1 MSDISNQILDAVEL
15 LVDKKVSSAKYDK
28 TIQATIISCVDEQ
41 TGKYKIKYQGNIFIA
56 YSSDVSKT
64 FSNGASVYV
73 VVPEND
79 FSKTKTIIGSVAN
92 KGQISSSIITED
104 QRYEEIGI
112 DCIIDNTDYQP
123 IELTSNSLMLYQNT
137 NPVIKDKSLKDVLQ
151 EEFQLN
157 INTGKAFLLRAT
169 FNTEIENALTDK
181 EYGLKVTCK
190 VKNSNTTVSYLLS
203 SKYMYGNPLMY
214 SVPVTQTRYFILDEE
229 LESIQFIELYSK
241 GLEDKDKI
249 FIRNLELIP
258 CRYLTNNEVT
268 TRHLVIKRPF
278 GTQFSIGK
286 DCLRAKAELYENGK
300 IVTLDTA
307 NVTYQWYIEKP
318 DVVEENIPENT
329 YAGTGW
335 EFLGTTAGT
344 QPYFDY
350 IKDFFPQQSRQ
361 IKCVLCYTL
370 QDEKSNNA
378 ITTYSAISEF
388 NNSDTKY
395 ANDYF
400 YIEKSLTKD
409 NGWEL
414 ATEHLFSSGGE
425 DIYIRAKIKD
435 ASNYSVHWIYQDTQG
450 IYKFHNSE
458 DKSQNPIYIQSVLLN
473 GSNREYIACYYN
485 NEGIFIGQE
494 KFKIGYKSEDSLD
507 YDVTVLNG
515 NRTFIYNEYGLA
527 PTVTAQTEKV
537 VIDEI
542 TLNMIDKNNPTSII
556 TAQQITES
564 GNDKITWYITAN
576 ERDRLI
582 DFTDTVKNGGVE
594 QIENIGGVD
603 YVYAQGPTLSYT
615 LQEKYKTDAN
625 SNIIKIKISY
635 GNDTIWATA
644 AIQCYKVGD
653 PGIVN
658 GNLYIDIVEVDQ
670 SQREYNE
677 LKYINYFRYTLNQE
691 NSFVASPLYF
701 KAKIWNGAKWL
712 DNGEYTVSW
721 KILNEL
727 PKQYFS
733 DSPITLN
740 TLVQNISTSSN
751 ICTITPRQIQNGASG
766 KINEKN
772 IPYPLAQLLQAKI
785 TINVNGKE
793 KIYYRIIPIAAI
805 FQISNTTQTQPI
817 IVDNS
822 GFKYIKFDSAGYNPI
837 YDANRPFEIAMQDNK
852 GNIFDNKNN
861 TFSFNWNCI
870 NNVYNILNL
879 ENDVTTTIDL
889 LRFNNNSQQQFTVSV
904 NSNINISEYLCYYI
918 GVTCKIKYLNTII
931 GYIYIPINV
940 YKSNLDNAIVNGW
953 DGTLL
958 DMGTDDTGSS
968 YLMSNMIGAGSK
980 NENDKFSGVLLGE
993 IVSTHKDPSSKTTS
1007 EQGIMAYSNGE
1018 RTFFLNAEDGSAVF
1032 GSTESGA
1039 ITIQP
1044 ASIDKN
1050 GNVKHSDAKI
1060 SGGGMTINVSK
1071 DNSSIEF
1078 HNGNFSVDPSGHLQA
1093 KGADIQGSFSAGE
1106 MQRDYDNIL
1115 VGTKVEIGLDADTES
1130 FYPETIF
1137 DLTSVKRDGNTLDKA
1152 SIHTEGFGFCKKTY
1166 KDGEWKLTSG
1176 IEYEDGK
1183 LTIAGDL
1190 QATTGTIG
1198 GWRITEDSIVSATND
1213 LVLYS
1218 NGRIVGLG
1226 ISDDDDEFIDVGN
1239 KTISWKQINSD
1250 YSSNMKDWQ
1259 SSWDRDKNN
1268 NTVNASISS
1277 TGGSL
1282 TVNADKTVSIASQ
1295 DGASMT
1301 CGNASMGLL
1310 NDTEKN
1316 LYGISVSALN
1326 TSSEIK
1332 GQSVAVNIGGQVLK
1346 TLNNELPDH
1355 AKFNGFAVFNST
1367 YNEGEDGNK
1376 VWVLK
1381 RQTKSK
1387 KSQNQVEQYIS
1398 LKPKEGD
1405 PTKLVTVPTTLEE
1418 AITYWHTSGRNAKYY
1433 ADAFNQTSKSW
1444 NYFTAPYLI
1453 STTYS
1458 VVGLPPISA
1467 SMSKDGKNYI
1477 IKEVYPE
1484 GVLLNVPNNTLTYT
1498 IVMGGSDGKQ
1508 VQSIRFPNGQSMTLK
1523 GFNAILNVDCPY
1535 KK

>member
-28 TIQATIISCVDEQ
+28 TIQATVISCVDEQ

-64 FSNGASVYV
+64 FSNGVSVYV
-73 VVPEND
+73 IVPEND

-123 IELTSNSLMLYQNT
+123 IGLTSNSLMLYQNT

-169 FNTEIENALTDK
+169 FNTEIENALADK

-249 FIRNLELIP
+249 FIRNLELTP

-278 GTQFSIGK
+278 GTQFSTGK
-286 DCLRAKAELYENGK
+286 GYLRAKAELYENGK

-400 YIEKSLTKD
+400 YIEESLTKD
-409 NGWEL
+409 SGWKL

-425 DIYIRAKIKD
+425 DIYIRAKVKD
-435 ASNYSVHWIYQDTQG
+435 ASNYSIHWVYQDTQG
-450 IYKFHNSE
+450 VYKLHNSE

-515 NRTFIYNEYGLA
+515 NKTFIYNEYGLA

-542 TLNMIDKNNPTSII
+542 TLTMIDKNNPISII
-556 TAQQITES
+556 TADEITKS
-564 GNDKITWYITAN
+564 GNDKITWYIAAN

-582 DFTDTVKNGGVE
+582 DFTNIVKNGGVE

-653 PGIVN
+653 PGVVN
-658 GNLYIDIVEVDQ
+658 GNLYIDVVEVDQ

-677 LKYINYFRYTLNQE
+677 LKYINYFRYILNQE

-712 DNGEYTVSW
+712 NNEEYTVSW
-721 KILNEL
+721 KMLNKL

-751 ICTITPRQIQNGASG
+751 ICTITPQKIQNETSG

-793 KIYYRIIPIAAI
+793 KIFYRITPIAAI

-822 GFKYIKFDSAGYNPI
+822 GFKYIKFDSTGYNPI

-852 GNIFDNKNN
+852 EDIFDNKNN

-870 NNVYNILNL
+870 NDVYNILNL
-879 ENDVTTTIDL
+879 ENNVTTAIDL
-889 LRFNNNSQQQFTVSV
+889 LRFNDNNQQQFAVSV
-904 NSNINISEYLCYYI
+904 NSDINISEYLCYYT

-931 GYIYIPINV
+931 GYVYIPINV

-980 NENDKFSGVLLGE
+980 NEKDKFSGVLLGQ
-993 IVSTHKDPSSKTTS
+993 IVSTHKDHKEKTAN

-1018 RTFFLNAEDGSAVF
+1018 RTFFLNAEDGSATF
-1032 GSTESGA
+1032 GSTESGV
-1039 ITIQP
+1039 IKIQP
-1044 ASIDKN
+1044 ASIDKD
-1050 GNVKHSDAKI
+1050 GNVVKHSDATI

-1106 MQRDYDNIL
+1106 MKKDGDGVL
-1115 VGTKVEIGLDADTES
+1115 VGTKVEIGLDTES
-1130 FYPETIF
+1130 NPPETTF

-1166 KDGEWKLTSG
+1166 KDGEWQVTSG

-1226 ISDDDDEFIDVGN
+1226 ASDDDDEFVDVGN

-1250 YSSNMKDWQ
+1250 YSSNMKDWK
-1259 SSWDRDKNN
+1259 SSWDKDKNN
-1268 NTVNASISS
+1268 NTTNASISS

-1282 TVNADKTVSIASQ
+1282 TVNADKTVSITSQ
-1295 DGASMT
+1295 DGASMN

-1310 NDTEKN
+1310 NDTDKN

-1326 TSSEIK
+1326 TSSIN
-1332 GQSVAVNIGGQVLK
+1332 GSQSVAATIGGMVSK
-1346 TLNNELPDH
+1346 ASSSEETAS
-1355 AKFNGFAVFNST
+1355 AKFNGFALFNST

-1387 KSQNQVEQYIS
+1387 ESQNQIEQYIS
-1398 LKPKEGD
+1398 LKPKEGK

-1418 AITYWHTSGRNAKYY
+1418 AITYWHTSGRKAKDY
-1433 ADAFNQTSKSW
+1433 AEVFNDTSKSW
-1444 NYFTAPYLI
+1444 KYFTEPYLVPI
-1453 STTYS
+1453 TYS

-1467 SMSKDGKNYI
+1467 SMSKSGKNYI

-1498 IVMGGSDGKQ
+1498 IVMGGSGGKQ
-1508 VQSIRFPNGQSMTLK
+1508 VQSIRFPNGQSMALK
-1523 GFNAILNVDCPY
+1523 GFGAILNVDCPY

>member
-79 FSKTKTIIGSVAN
+79 FSKTKTIIGSIAN

-214 SVPVTQTRYFILDEE
+214 SIPVTQTRYFILDEE

-350 IKDFFPQQSRQ
+350 IKDFFPQKSRQ

-409 NGWEL
+409 NEWKL

-435 ASNYSVHWIYQDTQG
+435 ASNYSVHWVYQDTQG

-537 VIDEI
+537 VVDEI
-542 TLNMIDKNNPTSII
+542 TLTMIDKNNPISII
-556 TAQQITES
+556 TADEITKS

-603 YVYAQGPTLSYT
+603 YIYAQGPTLSYT

-653 PGIVN
+653 PGVVN
-658 GNLYIDIVEVDQ
+658 GNLYIDIIEVDQ

-677 LKYINYFRYTLNQE
+677 LKYINYFRYILNQE

-712 DNGEYTVSW
+712 NNEEYTVSW

-727 PKQYFS
+727 PKQYKEDES
-733 DSPITLN
+733 AKLN
-740 TLVQNISTSSN
+740 TLVQEIRTSSN
-751 ICTITPRQIQNGASG
+751 ICTITPRQIQNGTSG

-852 GNIFDNKNN
+852 GDIFDNKNN

-879 ENDVTTTIDL
+879 ENNVTTTIDL
-889 LRFNNNSQQQFTVSV
+889 LRFNDNNQQQFAISV

-980 NENDKFSGVLLGE
+980 NENDKFSGVLLGQV
-993 IVSTHKDPSSKTTS
+993 VSTHKDPSSKTTS

-1018 RTFFLNAEDGSAVF
+1018 RTFFLNAEDGSAEF
-1032 GSTESGA
+1032 GSTESGS
-1039 ITIQP
+1039 IKIQP
-1044 ASIDKN
+1044 ASIDKD
-1050 GNVKHSDAKI
+1050 GNVVKHSDAKI

-1071 DNSSIEF
+1071 NNSSIIF
-1078 HNGNFSVDPSGHLQA
+1078 HNGNFSVNPSGYLQA

-1106 MQRDYDNIL
+1106 MERDYDGIL
-1115 VGTKVEIGLDADTES
+1115 RGTKVKIGLDKES
-1130 FYPETIF
+1130 FPPETIF

-1226 ISDDDDEFIDVGN
+1226 VSNDDDEFIDVGN

-1259 SSWDRDKNN
+1259 SSWDKDKNN

-1332 GQSVAVNIGGQVLK
+1332 GQSVAVNIGGQVFK
-1346 TLNNELPDH
+1346 TLNDELPDH

-1367 YNEGEDGNK
+1367 YNESADGNK

-1433 ADAFNQTSKSW
+1433 ADAFNKTSKSW
-1444 NYFTAPYLI
+1444 KYFTAPYLI

-1458 VVGLPPISA
+1458 VVGLPPIKA